1 VAPEQALI
9 EINHT
14 VERATTLANQMLSL
28 AKVAQLSHEPAHHPV
43 DWDVVLREVALDLA
57 PLMAERELDF
67 DIETTPAAIQT
78 HDWMLRELSRNL
90 LHNATRF
97 CPPHGKLAVNLRSDT
112 NAAALTISDS
122 GPGISADLSKRL
134 FQPFSSG
141 AGHAGSGLGLAICH
155 EITLALNG
163 QIELRN
169 RSTDGQIIGC
179 DASVRLPLDQ
189 SS

>member
-1 VAPEQALI
+1 
-9 EINHT
+9 
-14 VERATTLANQMLSL
+14 
-28 AKVAQLSHEPAHHPV
+28 
-43 DWDVVLREVALDLA
+43 
-57 PLMAERELDF
+57 
-67 DIETTPAAIQT
+67 
-78 HDWMLRELSRNL
+78 
-90 LHNATRF
+90 
-97 CPPHGKLAVNLRSDT
+97 LAVNLRSDA